1 LVLVRLE
8 TQNQQTAKQNM
19 DISLEKFRL
28 GSLSAI
34 EFREAQLNYL
44 NASARTS
51 DAQFQAKQAEIALKQ
66 LSGELSVK

>member
-1 LVLVRLE
+1 
-8 TQNQQTAKQNM
+8 M

-34 EFREAQLNYL
+34 EFREAQLNYV
-44 NASARTS
+44 NASARTI

-66 LSGELSVK
+66 LSGELSVN